1 MAYVNDE
8 YERNKVVTLR
18 ITSKVYNDLSNYVKV
33 AAKKHY
39 WPRKTLSSVSAE
51 MIEYCLKNN
60 IDVFQR

>member
-1 MAYVNDE
+1 MVYFNDD

-18 ITSKVYNDLSNYVKV
+18 ITTKVYNDLSKYVDA